1 MSELGKRLRELRERA
16 RLTQSELAAAL
27 SPPVSELSVRNWE
40 KGRHDARR
48 QHLQELARALK
59 TTVGYLVGETDAPHP
74 PAAALM
80 PPARTYD
87 PDEPPV
93 PPGLQRLIDMGVPL
107 GPGELAR
114 LLGYADPLNPV
125 RGARGALG
133 WTPGEWLDVLLD
145 ERRRN
150 TTGDG

>member
-1 MSELGKRLRELRERA
+1 MSELGERLAELRRRA
-16 RLTQSELAAAL
+16 RLTQAELGATL
-27 SPPVSELSVRNWE
+27 LPPVSELSVRNWE

-48 QHLQELARALK
+48 RHLQELARVLR
-59 TTVGYLVGETDAPHP
+59 TTVGYLVGETDDPHP
-74 PAAALM
+74 RTAPPA

-107 GPGELAR
+107 GAGELAQ

-125 RGARGALG
+125 RGARGAVG
-133 WTPGEWLDVLLD
+133 WTPGEWLDVLID

-150 TTGDG
+150 TVRDK